1 MGLRKIFLGA
11 AVAVVLTGCVSAS
24 KYDELEANHNET
36 AKALKDAREQIAEMT
51 IVITDLQNRLG
62 STTMDKSNLQ
72 SSIEEMKLAMKEMEE
87 RRTMAE
93 KRMKEYEELLR
104 KFQKL
109 IDTGKLSVKIIDG
122 RMVVSLGSD
131 ILFPSGSA
139 QLSPIGQENIREI
152 GKVLRT
158 LGDRKYQIEGHT
170 DNVPIKTAAFPSN
183 WELASARA
191 LTVVKGLI
199 EAGMKK
205 ENLSAASFADIKPV
219 RENTTAEGRQY
230 NRRIEI
236 VVVPDLSDLPGFDEL
251 NKMNQANV
259 DAAPAPREAKNDA
272 KTEAPPKIQ
281 VEGL

>member
-1 MGLRKIFLGA
+1 
-11 AVAVVLTGCVSAS
+11 
-24 KYDELEANHNET
+24 
-36 AKALKDAREQIAEMT
+36 MT

-62 STTMDKSNLQ
+62 TTSMDKSNLQ
-72 SSIEEMKLAMKEMEE
+72 SSIEEMKLAMKEMEG
-87 RRTMAE
+87 RREMAE
-93 KRMKEYEELLR
+93 RRMKEYRELLS

-139 QLSPIGQENIREI
+139 QLSSIGQENIREI
-152 GKVLRT
+152 GRVLRS

-170 DNVPIKTAAFPSN
+170 DNVPIKTQRFPSN
-183 WELASARA
+183 WELASERA
-191 LTVVKGLI
+191 LTVLKGLI
-199 EAGMKK
+199 AAGMKK
-205 ENLSAASFADIKPV
+205 ENLSAASFSDTKPV
-219 RENTTAEGRQY
+219 RSNSTAEGRQF

-251 NKMNQANV
+251 NQMASAEPV
-259 DAAPAPREAKNDA
+259 ASESSSASETP
-272 KTEAPPKIQ
+272 PPKIQ

>member
-139 QLSPIGQENIREI
+139 QLSPIGQENI
-152 GKVLRT
+152 
-158 LGDRKYQIEGHT
+158 
-170 DNVPIKTAAFPSN
+170 
-183 WELASARA
+183 
-191 LTVVKGLI
+191 
-199 EAGMKK
+199 
-205 ENLSAASFADIKPV
+205 
-219 RENTTAEGRQY
+219 
-230 NRRIEI
+230 
-236 VVVPDLSDLPGFDEL
+236 
-251 NKMNQANV
+251 
-259 DAAPAPREAKNDA
+259 
-272 KTEAPPKIQ
+272 
-281 VEGL
+281 

>member
-109 IDTGKLSVKIIDG
+109 IDTGKLSVTIIDG